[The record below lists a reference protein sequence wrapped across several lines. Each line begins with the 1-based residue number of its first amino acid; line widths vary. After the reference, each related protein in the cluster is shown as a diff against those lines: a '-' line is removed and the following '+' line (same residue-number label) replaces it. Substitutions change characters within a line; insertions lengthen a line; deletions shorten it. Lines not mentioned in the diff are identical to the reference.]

1 VLLSTMKDL
10 TPRTYEV
17 RGFVLAHAVLGAIGG
32 GKTDKMI
39 QSLIEQAQRLGGD
52 GIVDLQT
59 VLGGDSA
66 HCVMTG
72 TAVRITS

>member
-1 VLLSTMKDL
+1 MLLSTTTDL
-10 TPRTYEV
+10 APRTYEV
-17 RGFVLAHAVLGAIGG
+17 RGFVVAHAILGALGG

-52 GIVDLQT
+52 GIVDLKT

-72 TAVRITS
+72 TAVRITG